1 MSIYTPTELYT
12 HVEEERDLRGGEAF
26 VTNRNCNRLREM
38 WCASL
43 FGQGF
48 EQHIAPCEIEI
59 AETDEQRDF
68 DFQLHA
74 HGDIH
79 PFQVTEV
86 LDEGRRR
93 NQEYRNGFSGCATED
108 GVVVD
113 IYAHERLSSAIQVKI
128 DKNYADSKKLH
139 LLLYANFVGNDASW
153 ATMVSNLSGQCT
165 HFASVWIIT
174 GNEICCISSGVKL
187 YGFSQWKK
195 ING

>member
-1 MSIYTPTELYT
+1 MSIYSPTDLYA
-12 HVEEERDLRGGEAF
+12 HVEKERNVVGDEAF

-43 FGQGF
+43 FGQGY
-48 EQHIAPCEIEI
+48 EQHVAPCQIEI

-68 DFQLHA
+68 DFRLHA
-74 HGDIH
+74 LGEIN
-79 PFQVTEV
+79 PFQISEV

-93 NQEYRNGFSGCATED
+93 NQEYRSGFSGLATDD
-108 GVVVD
+108 GVVVSK
-113 IYAHERLSSAIQVKI
+113 YAHQRIASAIQGKI
-128 DKNYADSKKLH
+128 DKNYADSQELH
-139 LLLYANFVGNDASW
+139 LLLYANFIGNEASW
-153 ATMVSNLSGQCT
+153 AIMVGNLSSQCA

-174 GNEICCISSGVKL
+174 GSEICCISSGVKL